1 MDKYESDFES
11 GKNCHSTSQ
20 QRESIVIRIL
30 FAAAVGLFVL
40 SLPIHS
46 TKAGAALRRWAG
58 FCFAAAL
65 LRTLLLGLL
74 FPGLQ
79 LSFSEHPFLMT
90 LGIAL
95 AIAAGYGAFVIR
107 KWLRADPAKKQKRI
121 QEKTPL
127 DRPRRPQDLF
137 DFFID
142 NQPPSGPQ
150 P

>member
-1 MDKYESDFES
+1 M
-11 GKNCHSTSQ
+11 
-20 QRESIVIRIL
+20 IRIL

-65 LRTLLLGLL
+65 LPAFLGGLL
-74 FPGLQ
+74 FPGLH
-79 LSFSEHPFLMT
+79 LSFSEHPVLMT
-90 LGIAL
+90 IGSAL
-95 AIAAGYGAFVIR
+95 AIVVAYGIFVLR
-107 KWLRADPAKKQKRI
+107 KRLRVDPAKKQKRI

-142 NQPPSGPQ
+142 NQQPPQGPQ